1 LRASIAGPEGR
12 RVRRFGSGA
21 YPSLEFYELLQY
33 VGTFFVLA
41 PLVHAANTT
50 GPRRMKKAAK
60 TAAELEASIRVE
72 MEDIC
77 DWPTDI
83 AISVRPE
90 GDTWKVVITHEGG
103 VDETGRFE
111 MIMLICD
118 RLRSEFDL
126 KG

>member
-1 LRASIAGPEGR
+1 
-12 RVRRFGSGA
+12 
-21 YPSLEFYELLQY
+21 
-33 VGTFFVLA
+33 
-41 PLVHAANTT
+41 
-50 GPRRMKKAAK
+50 MKKAAK

-77 DWPTDI
+77 DCPSDV

-103 VDETGRFE
+103 VHETDRFE

>member
-1 LRASIAGPEGR
+1 
-12 RVRRFGSGA
+12 
-21 YPSLEFYELLQY
+21 
-33 VGTFFVLA
+33 
-41 PLVHAANTT
+41 
-50 GPRRMKKAAK
+50 MKKAAK

-90 GDTWKVVITHEGG
+90 GDTWKVVVTHG
-103 VDETGRFE
+103 VDETDRFE

-126 KG
+126 KD